1 MVRLAVPQEAAIL
14 RAAGD
19 ERRSSAVAVA
29 DGRLSTEADRGRRPR
44 WQGVAQTATSR
55 DSRCLVTLRFTR
67 CRALSTVLVSQS
79 RSWATSS

>member
-44 WQGVAQTATSR
+44 WQVAQTATSR